1 MMLTASQYLELVHD
15 LRRQN
20 LERITTKIGSQV
32 EAARQMGMDKCQ
44 LCNILGGRLT
54 VSELRARKAEQFL
67 GLEFGALDQPVGG
80 DHV

>member
-1 MMLTASQYLELVHD
+1 MLTASQYLELVQD

-44 LCNILGGRLT
+44 LSNILGGRLA
-54 VSELRARKAEQFL
+54 VSEYRARRVEQFL
-67 GLEFGALDQPVGG
+67 GLEFGALDQKQEG
-80 DHV
+80 